1 MISLE
6 KVTEIIKNIKN
17 FSEAEIELFVKISV
31 EQGLTFD
38 ADYLRL
44 ILKDMKNS

>member
-6 KVTEIIKNIKN
+6 KVTEIVKNINN
-17 FSEAEIELFVKISV
+17 FSDADIELFVKIAV

-38 ADYLRL
+38 TDYLRL